1 MRDNRGTIKKQRLRE
16 GTDGR
21 GKVDGRRK
29 RRVEGK
35 VHRSKGRAKKS
46 GRVAFWNVRD

>member
-1 MRDNRGTIKKQRLRE
+1 MRE

-29 RRVEGK
+29 RRVEEK
-35 VHRSKGRAKKS
+35 VHQSKGRAKK
-46 GRVAFWNVRD
+46 GGWRVAFWNMRD